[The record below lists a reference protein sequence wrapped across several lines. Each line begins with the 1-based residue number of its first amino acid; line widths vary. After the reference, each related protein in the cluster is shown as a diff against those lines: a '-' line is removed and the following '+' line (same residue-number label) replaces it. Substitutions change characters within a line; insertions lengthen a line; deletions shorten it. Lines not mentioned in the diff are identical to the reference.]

1 MSVRESRRHKERK
14 SVIPFG
20 DIMLPVIGLVA
31 VGLLVV
37 GVKLIFFTG
46 DRHTPYTPLPIDQG
60 VEPVTAKPVDETP
73 PKAPAEEPPV
83 LAIPVSS
90 GGDGVP
96 TKPPV
101 EAPKPVQSPKPPAPK
116 PAPAPVIKPAPP
128 PVVKPAPATPPAPV
142 TKGRWGVQIGS
153 FTAKE
158 SAETVRRQAESA
170 GFKAVLSSGVVK
182 GRTYF
187 RVTVPAG
194 NVRSDA
200 VALSQRLTKAGF
212 PVFVV
217 SMQ

>member
-46 DRHTPYTPLPIDQG
+46 DKYTPYTPLSIDQG
-60 VEPVTAKPVDETP
+60 VEPVSAKPVHEIP
-73 PKAPAEEPPV
+73 PKAPTEESPL
-83 LAIPVSS
+83 LAVPVSS
-90 GGDGVP
+90 GGDGV
-96 TKPPV
+96 TARPPAEV
-101 EAPKPVQSPKPPAPK
+101 PKPVQSPQPPVAK
-116 PAPAPVIKPAPP
+116 PAPAPVIKPAP
-128 PVVKPAPATPPAPV
+128 APPPAPS

-153 FTAKE
+153 FTSKE

-182 GRTYF
+182 GRTYY